1 MSPRLQVG
9 ANVDVLFGILENGRR
24 TTFDDDDAAQ
34 GYGATFVSSS
44 TRLVGVTGTVGALLT
59 LPGVL
64 GEGDALTAGATFT
77 LPTRLSGDRVRT
89 LGESLDRDTL
99 GTKVDGSV
107 DVPLGAGLGL
117 AYRPDA
123 RWTVLADGRYEPWSA
138 FSSTFALP
146 GYTPGD
152 GAANFQDRLRLSA
165 GVELV
170 PAGADFTEAYFRRT
184 AYRLGFYYDDAYL
197 DGAQIGGR
205 PQCRAAHAR
214 PHRRRE
220 PPHPPAWHAA
230 RPQPRGRTSRHDR
243 RRARP
248 GDLLPRPRQ
257 REYRGAVVRAAETP
271 LGSPCLKR
279 TVLRTRERHPFSAT

>member
-1 MSPRLQVG
+1 M
-9 ANVDVLFGILENGRR
+9 
-24 TTFDDDDAAQ
+24 
-34 GYGATFVSSS
+34 
-44 TRLVGVTGTVGALLT
+44 GALLT

-197 DGAQIGGR
+197 DGAQIGGD
-205 PQCRAAHAR
+205 PDA
-214 PHRRRE
+214 E
-220 PPHPPAWHAA
+220 L
-230 RPQPRGRTSRHDR
+230 RTLALTGGVSL
-243 RRARP
+243 P
-248 GDLLPRPRQ
+248 TLLPGTRLDLNLEVGRRGTTDAELVQETFYRVLVNVNIGERWFEQ
-257 REYRGAVVRAAETP
+257 R
-271 LGSPCLKR
+271 K
-279 TVLRTRERHPFSAT
+279 LR